1 MSQVFPNR
9 IFLTTPPLEYLDTN
23 CHPYEEQNS
32 MVRHLDILYLIT
44 NPPNPCK
51 RVKSERCFCLITC
64 IHWRRSLK
72 KFVIWRKM
80 HVVKY
85 YKKGNPL
92 SGQYVEPPIGVK
104 KSNKCVKYLNKT
116 IKNIF
121 WKLIKNSKPQF
132 ALIGRKVNSQQ
143 KEIIYNY

>member
-1 MSQVFPNR
+1 
-9 IFLTTPPLEYLDTN
+9 
-23 CHPYEEQNS
+23 
-32 MVRHLDILYLIT
+32 
-44 NPPNPCK
+44 
-51 RVKSERCFCLITC
+51 
-64 IHWRRSLK
+64 
-72 KFVIWRKM
+72 M

-104 KSNKCVKYLNKT
+104 NSRCVKYFIKT

-121 WKLIKNSKPQF
+121 SKLIKNSKPQF